1 MNLKTL
7 SAVALGASLVV
18 AGAGAAKADSYKPA
32 DQFHWSTPV
41 VDGNFRYDGKMMS
54 LPMAQLSSEA
64 QSFISAC
71 NSEVRV
77 RGFMGYNKKMQW
89 DKAEFLCGK
98 LSVGGDTPIAFNSGK
113 EIKFFGSGSA
123 NTLPECQP
131 FSGSQKRI
139 WTYCGAVGPN
149 DGTAKVLIG
158 DGRNAGM
165 TLDTDDVG
173 SGIDTVE
180 PILFPEVDQMRIKIF
195 RERVESGYYNK

>member
-18 AGAGAAKADSYKPA
+18 AGAGAAQADSYKPA

-41 VDGNFRYDGKMMS
+41 VDGQFEYNKILTP

-64 QSFISAC
+64 QSFVSAC

-77 RGFMGYNKKMQW
+77 RGFMGYGKKMQW

-98 LSVGGDTPIAFNSGK
+98 LSVGGDAPIAVDTGK
-113 EIKFFGSGSA
+113 ELRIFGAGYRS
-123 NTLPECQP
+123 TLPECQP
-131 FSGSQKRI
+131 YSGSQKRV
-139 WTYCGAVGPN
+139 WTYCGAIAPN

-165 TLDTDDVG
+165 ALDTDEVG
-173 SGIDTVE
+173 SGIDTVQ